1 MAFLDKNER
10 QKLAEELKAI
20 GFRPAKGKLRRMD
33 PKCRLAFYR
42 NVQSVNRWMTRFEL
56 QSLGVRVSLIEQ
68 LVERAHKNG
77 TLTADY
83 ELVDVIVE
91 PTPENKT

>member
-10 QKLAEELKAI
+10 QKLAQELKDI

-33 PKCRLAFYR
+33 PQCRLAFYR
-42 NVQSVNRWMTRFEL
+42 NVQSVNHWVTRFEL
-56 QSLGVRVSLIEQ
+56 KSLGARVTMIEKLAQ
-68 LVERAHKNG
+68 HEHKSG
-77 TLTADY
+77 KMTADY
-83 ELVDVIVE
+83 ELVEVIVE

>member
-10 QKLAEELKAI
+10 QKLAEELKDI

-33 PKCRLAFYR
+33 PQSRLAFYR
-42 NVQSVNRWMTRFEL
+42 NVQTVGRWVTRFDL
-56 QSLGVRVSLIEQ
+56 KGLGTRVT
-68 LVERAHKNG
+68 LVEKLAENEHKSG
-77 TLTADY
+77 KMTADY
-83 ELVDVIVE
+83 ELVEVIVE